1 MEEMYSSTSADYAN
15 DSANRAL
22 DRVGMLELRVSSLEQ
37 AVRILASYLKRQ
49 QGGYA
54 MATMSNVIT
63 DATAAAAL
71 LISRTERGVQAA
83 EQAVDRIEAGNV

>member
-1 MEEMYSSTSADYAN
+1 MYSSTSADYAN

-22 DRVGMLELRVSSLEQ
+22 DRVGMLELRVSSL
-37 AVRILASYLKRQ
+37 
-49 QGGYA
+49 
-54 MATMSNVIT
+54 
-63 DATAAAAL
+63 AAL

>member
-22 DRVGMLELRVSSLEQ
+22 DRVGMLELRVSSL
-37 AVRILASYLKRQ
+37 
-49 QGGYA
+49 
-54 MATMSNVIT
+54 
-63 DATAAAAL
+63 AAL